1 MIKQEKLSELT
12 QTDFKWFDVVDID
25 EADIREL
32 KKSFKLTPEITS
44 YVSDLNERPHYDYDE
59 HTDSHLL
66 VYDVPLWPTA
76 EINHFTTR
84 PIVFL
89 IHEPYL
95 FRLKIKRY
103 RSLPGN

>member
-44 YVSDLNERPHYDYDE
+44 YVSDLNERPHYDYDDPANCFS
-59 HTDSHLL
+59 DS
-66 VYDVPLWPTA
+66 
-76 EINHFTTR
+76 
-84 PIVFL
+84 
-89 IHEPYL
+89 
-95 FRLKIKRY
+95 
-103 RSLPGN
+103 